1 MQIYGGGTPIS
12 PMVFQ
17 DATFQSTNKGCG
29 NRDGGRSAIWASQTF
44 IRVENSD
51 FAGGDFGISIRNS
64 AGKVTDSTI
73 TVTCNGIDVNSLK
86 AIGNTEY
93 DVEIANNIITTT
105 QRTPITAYAGA
116 DVRIHN
122 NELAGAGEGSGIAVY
137 SSKAEIHNN
146 DIGPIGGW
154 NGLWLLGLSLIHI

>member
-1 MQIYGGGTPIS
+1 MRYLGLSDIYSG
-12 PMVFQ
+12 Q
-17 DATFQSTNKGCG
+17 
-29 NRDGGRSAIWASQTF
+29 
-44 IRVENSD
+44 NSD

-64 AGKVTDSTI
+64 AGKVTNSTI
-73 TVTCNGIDVNSLK
+73 SVTCNGIDVNSLK

-93 DVEIANNIITTT
+93 DVEISNNVITTT
-105 QRTPITAYAGA
+105 QRTPITAYSGA

-154 NGLWLLGLSLIHI
+154 NGLWLLGSLM